1 MPDHGAVWIRGSAGA
16 TARNRRRTGALPCL
30 KLPPEGSRRVGDA
43 PKPSSTQQSPQ
54 QAMVH
59 GGGGFLLGSASQMA
73 KSVLSGGVKLPGGER
88 FSRARG
94 GKRCARSRSRPAPYQ
109 CEARSTRNPAHVAV
123 GSAHPIAAGALGK
136 KTLTGGAATQR
147 HTREPREGTGEAD
160 SGPRHVSDS
169 NSAEVEWAAR
179 YNFLVGRNGVLRPS

>member
-1 MPDHGAVWIRGSAGA
+1 MEYPGDDKLRVLDGAPLRREIRAPSVIPRPLACIDTIRGRLRKPLDSGRSSGDSA
-16 TARNRRRTGALPCL
+16 RRQCELWWRSAL
-30 KLPPEGSRRVGDA
+30 G
-43 PKPSSTQQSPQ
+43 
-54 QAMVH
+54 
-59 GGGGFLLGSASQMA
+59 
-73 KSVLSGGVKLPGGER
+73 GGVKLPGGER

-109 CEARSTRNPAHVAV
+109 CEARSTRNPAHAAV